1 MKSYVAEALIIIG
14 GLLIL
19 CPLYARERSNDRI
32 AEFYSRNGSAIGLP
46 EQMQVRFGPYDW
58 DCLVLGLGA
67 IGTGV
72 GFAGRQNSP
81 PSAR

>member
-1 MKSYVAEALIIIG
+1 MKSYVAEALIVVG

-32 AEFYSRNGSAIGLP
+32 AEFYSRQGSAVVLP

-58 DCLVLGLGA
+58 GCLVLGLGA
-67 IGTGV
+67 VGTGV
-72 GFAGRQNSP
+72 GFASRQS
-81 PSAR
+81 